1 MVFEDDTKPE
11 YERWRLF
18 KGIDK
23 VSSCLGEFIS
33 RGRTEVYY
41 VTGSRLGVVT
51 PLDILKVHA
60 PETTKL
66 QTVGRQIGKLPQDA
80 DVHTLSSFMLER
92 GLKSVP
98 MKVEGNEVYVR
109 TAAGIVSSRARLFDK
124 YTTKDVMTTAPAML
138 EEGDRASKART
149 EMIKKGIEHILIKTG
164 KSYSIVTARRMIM
177 EVYAE
182 GSPTTGQFSGKSV
195 AKFEFPVSRIAYE
208 IEKVQPETKL
218 VEILEHLVRE
228 PYAVLVELWGEIQGI
243 VTLSDTLKV
252 FVRRSRSYPSYY
264 IIGLPEGPF
273 EYESARMKVERFSK
287 FASKVLGELKEIRCI
302 VKESKENRYE
312 IGLYINSGEGSFSFF
327 ERGYDIAEAFDSL
340 IAKAKNRLSKIAGI
354 RQRRNSIRKVIER

>member
-1 MVFEDDTKPE
+1 MVFKKDTQPE
-11 YERWRLF
+11 YERWRIF

-33 RGRTEVYY
+33 RDRTEVYY
-41 VTGSRLGVVT
+41 FTGSRLGAVT

-66 QTVGRQIGKLPQDA
+66 QTVGRQIGKLPLNDDA
-80 DVHTLSSFMLER
+80 HVIARLMLER

-98 MKVEGNEVYVR
+98 LKVEGNEVYVM
-109 TAAGIVSSRARLFDK
+109 TAAGIVSSRARSLDR
-124 YTTKDVMTTAPAML
+124 YTVRDVMTPAPAMV
-138 EEGDRASKART
+138 EASDRASKVRK
-149 EMIKKGIEHILIKTG
+149 EMIRKGIEHILVRNE

-208 IEKVQPETKL
+208 IEKVQPETRL
-218 VEILEHLVRE
+218 VEILEHLIRE
-228 PYAVLVELWGEIQGI
+228 PYAVVVELWGELQGI
-243 VTLSDTLKV
+243 VTLSDILKV
-252 FVRRSRSYPSYY
+252 FVKRSRSYPSYY

-273 EYESARMKVERFSK
+273 EYESAKMKVERFSR
-287 FASKVLGELKEIRCI
+287 FASKILGELNEIRCV
-302 VKESKENRYE
+302 VKESKEKRYE
-312 IGLYINSGEGSFSFF
+312 IELYVNSGEGSFSFS
-327 ERGYDIAEAFDSL
+327 ERGYDIAEAFDRL
-340 IAKAKNRLSKIAGI
+340 IAKAKNRLSRIAGI